1 MLNLLRAEWT
11 KTAGNR
17 WASGFLIW
25 IFPVGMLAF
34 VLITALLVLLVP
46 SMRSEEGVQRM
57 GLYDVRWTDQ
67 AISVWE
73 WLNGLM
79 GRIIL
84 LAFTSIVF
92 AGEYQWQTWK
102 NIIPRRNRVALILI
116 KFVTVGLFVLFAF
129 TLMSLIYG
137 VGSVIITEL
146 AGGTHGP
153 RVSLDV
159 MTTFLRDYVR
169 YAALAFTLTMIA
181 ASFSALAGMLMRS
194 ILGGVIVGVVATYTE
209 GLSILIFMLIGRLF
223 DLPKIVY
230 LYRVTPSYN
239 VANIKSWLMNGIPEA
254 ENITFLGDMV
264 DFSDGMVFSIVLL
277 GVWVCFLIGL
287 TTTLFYRQD
296 IT

>member
-25 IFPVGMLAF
+25 IFPVGMFAF

-57 GLYDVRWTDQ
+57 GLNDVQWTSQ

-102 NIIPRRNRVALILI
+102 NIIPRRSRIALILI

-153 RVSLDV
+153 RVSPDV

-169 YAALAFTLTMIA
+169 YASLAFTLTMIA

-209 GLSILIFMLIGRLF
+209 GLSVLIFMLIGRLF

-254 ENITFLGDMV
+254 ENLTFLGDMV
-264 DFSDGMVFSIVLL
+264 DFSDGMVFSVVLL
-277 GVWVCFLIGL
+277 GAWVCFLIGL